1 MTKYIKNKSI
11 EPNNANDILDLKG
24 VDKAIWNFISTLYKL
39 EWDSLVT
46 DKDNQS
52 FRQKFSSKFTPKVQE
67 IKNKPKNDK
76 QTDKL
81 ANFAKLS
88 PPIPAKTFKEVKE
101 ISRFF
106 KRNSQLTEEK
116 DTRKSYTQALSTSS
130 NTKKILKIKETFPNL
145 QAKKIENIQKII
157 NNNSKPRPKL
167 NMITK
172 GLSRKQVIAPMNIK
186 SEVMTDFICIDQV
199 GIIIITNKVASPL
212 NLQIILM

>member
-1 MTKYIKNKSI
+1 VTKYIKNKSI

-67 IKNKPKNDK
+67 IKHKPKNDK

-106 KRNSQLTEEK
+106 KRNSQLTEKK